1 MAELKRKRET
11 GVREIRLALDS
22 KAEFKEIVGV
32 LERVLTIK
40 DLPGI
45 RGCAPCLSGL
55 DRLVIEDFAVNPQ

>member
-1 MAELKRKRET
+1 MPELKRKIEP
-11 GVREIRLALDS
+11 GLREIRLAVDS
-22 KAEFKEIVGV
+22 RTDFKEIVGV

-55 DRLVIEDFAVNPQ
+55 EKLVIEDLVINQ

>member
-1 MAELKRKRET
+1 MPELKRKVEP

-22 KAEFKEIVGV
+22 RTDFKEIVGV
-32 LERVLTIK
+32 LERVLTVK

-55 DRLVIEDFAVNPQ
+55 EKLVIEDLVINQ

>member
-1 MAELKRKRET
+1 MPELKRKREP
-11 GVREIRLALDS
+11 GVRELRLALDS
-22 KAEFKEIVGV
+22 KTDFKEIVGV

-55 DRLVIEDFAVNPQ
+55 DKLVIEDLLINQP

>member
-1 MAELKRKRET
+1 MADLKRKIEP

-22 KAEFKEIVGV
+22 RTDFKEIVGV
-32 LERVLTIK
+32 LERVLTVK

-55 DRLVIEDFAVNPQ
+55 EKLVIEDLVINQ